1 MTTRATR
8 SPRRRT
14 VVALAV
20 VLAVLGA
27 FVVRLVDIQVVR
39 ADEHVEDSRKTGNLG
54 STQPVAGNRGDI
66 VDENGTVLASS
77 KLVYDAVLDPK
88 LIVTMEKDPKK
99 APKMLW
105 SEASEKIAAITG
117 QTPEQVRKIAADKYA
132 ENPESQWAPLKEGL
146 STEQY
151 LELKDLGIAPRLSM
165 TSRAVRV
172 YPNGAVGG
180 NLVGFVNSN
189 GAGYG
194 VEKMEAQ
201 CLAPRNGERT
211 YLRGKN
217 GVIVPGSD
225 RETPAVDGGTVKLTI
240 DSDLE
245 WYLSQM
251 IAEEAKQQGAKS
263 ATATVVEVK
272 TGKIRAAAQYP
283 ALDPNNVDGTP
294 MNYWRSQI
302 FSHTY
307 EPGSTFKPVTAATL
321 IEEGAVTPSSVVTAK
336 SRERFP
342 NGANIGDAFPH
353 PLYHYTLAGALID
366 SSNVALSKFGSKV
379 SPQVRYD
386 YLKKFGVGT
395 PTAIDFPGQETG
407 GVRNPSVKPW
417 DAQSLYATTFGQ
429 AFEVTPIQ
437 VASAYQ
443 TLANGGEHIDLSL
456 VESCTDRD
464 GVEHTTDVKKNRVV
478 SPDTA
483 AQVRR
488 MLENV
493 AVQGGL
499 SERVKVPGY
508 RIGIKT
514 GTAEVANGKGG
525 YKSGL
530 YYTSILGVAPI
541 EDPQYVV
548 MITMEEPTR
557 ITSSAATAPA
567 LQKALT
573 QVLKT
578 YRVAPSSKPMEAP
591 LPKFGE

>member
-39 ADEHVEDSRKTGNLG
+39 ADEHVEESRKTGNLG

-77 KLVYDAVLDPK
+77 KLVYDAQLDPW
-88 LIVTMEKDPKK
+88 LITELEKKDK
-99 APKMLW
+99 APMPWAK
-105 SEASEKIAAITG
+105 ASTRIADITG
-117 QTPEQVRKIAADKYA
+117 LDADELRSEVAANLADNSDSRYY
-132 ENPESQWAPLKEGL
+132 QLKKKGL
-146 STEQY
+146 STDQY
-151 LELKDLGIAPRLSM
+151 LDLKELELPYLALK
-165 TSRAVRV
+165 SRAVRV

-189 GAGYG
+189 GDGYG
-194 VEKMEAQ
+194 IEKLQAQ

-251 IAEEAKQQGAKS
+251 IAEEAKIKGAKS

-283 ALDPNNVDGTP
+283 ALDPNDIDGTHP
-294 MNYWRSQI
+294 DYWRSQI

-307 EPGSTFKPVTAATL
+307 EPGSTFKPITAATL
-321 IEEGAVTPSSVVTAK
+321 LEEGAATPLSVVSAK
-336 SRERFP
+336 GRERFP
-342 NGANIGDAFPH
+342 NGANIGDSFGH
-353 PLYHYTLAGALID
+353 PEYDYTLAGALID

-379 SPQVRYD
+379 APEVRYD

-395 PTAIDFPGQETG
+395 PTAVGFPDEESG
-407 GVRNPSVKPW
+407 GVRDPRKKPW
-417 DAQSLYATTFGQ
+417 DNQTYYTTTFGQ
-429 AFEVTPIQ
+429 AFTVTPIQ

-443 TLANGGEHIDLSL
+443 TIANGGEHIDLSL
-456 VESCTDRD
+456 VESCTDRE
-464 GVEHTTDVKKNRVV
+464 GVEHTTEVTKKRVV
-478 SPDTA
+478 SEDTA

-499 SERVKVPGY
+499 ADTVEVPGY
-508 RIGIKT
+508 RIGTKT
-514 GTAEVANGKGG
+514 GTAQVSDGKGH
-525 YKSGL
+525 YKSGA

-578 YRVAPSSKPMEAP
+578 YRVAPSSTPMEAP

>member
-27 FVVRLVDIQVVR
+27 FVVRLVDIQVVQ
-39 ADEHVEDSRKTGNLG
+39 ADEHVADSRRTGLG
-54 STQPVAGNRGDI
+54 STQPIAGNRGDI

-77 KLVYDAVLDPK
+77 KLVYDAQLSPM
-88 LIVTMEKDPKK
+88 LIAQLEDNSK
-99 APKMLW
+99 APMSWAK
-105 SEASEKIAAITG
+105 ASGKIAAVIGTSADELR
-117 QTPEQVRKIAADKYA
+117 TAVADKLAADSNAQYL
-132 ENPESQWAPLKEGL
+132 ELKNGL

-151 LELKDLGIAPRLSM
+151 LELSDLKLPYLAM
-165 TSRAVRV
+165 KSRAVRV

-189 GAGYG
+189 GEGYG

-283 ALDPNNVDGTP
+283 ALDPNNVDGTA

-321 IEEGAVTPSSVVTAK
+321 IEEGAATPGSVVSAK

-353 PLYHYTLAGALID
+353 PQYQYTLAGALID
-366 SSNVALSKFGSKV
+366 SSNVALSKFGTKV

-456 VESCTDRD
+456 VESCTDQD
-464 GVEHTTDVKKNRVV
+464 GVLHTTDVKKNRVV
-478 SPDTA
+478 SADTA

-499 SERVKVPGY
+499 AERVKVPGY

-525 YKSGL
+525 YKSGV

-548 MITMEEPTR
+548 MVTMEEPTR

>member
-39 ADEHVEDSRKTGNLG
+39 ADEHVEESRKTGQLG

-77 KLVYDAVLDPK
+77 KLVYDAQLDPW
-88 LIVTMEKDPKK
+88 LITELEKKDK
-99 APKMLW
+99 APMPW
-105 SEASEKIAAITG
+105 AEASTKIAEITG
-117 QTPEQVRKIAADKYA
+117 LDADELRADVAANLSDNA
-132 ENPESQWAPLKEGL
+132 ESRYFLLKKKGL
-146 STEQY
+146 STDQY
-151 LELKDLGIAPRLSM
+151 LDLRKLELPYLALK
-165 TSRAVRV
+165 SRAVRV

-189 GAGYG
+189 GEGYG
-194 VEKMEAQ
+194 IEKLEAE
-201 CLAPRNGERT
+201 CLAPENGERT

-217 GVIVPGSD
+217 GVIIPGSD

-251 IAEEAKQQGAKS
+251 IAEEAKIKGAKS
-263 ATATVVEVK
+263 ATATVIEVK

-283 ALDPNNVDGTP
+283 SLDPNNVDGVDP
-294 MNYWRSQI
+294 RYWRSQI
-302 FSHTY
+302 FSHSY
-307 EPGSTFKPVTAATL
+307 EPGSTFKPITAATV
-321 IEEGAVTPSSVVTAK
+321 IEEGAATPSSVVTAK
-336 SRERFP
+336 GRERFP
-342 NGANIGDAFPH
+342 NGANIGDSFGH
-353 PLYHYTLAGALID
+353 PEYHYTLAGALID

-379 SPQVRYD
+379 SAQTRYD

-395 PTAIDFPGQETG
+395 PTAVGFPEEVSG
-407 GVRNPSVKPW
+407 GVRDPKTW
-417 DAQSLYATTFGQ
+417 DNQTYYTTTFGQ
-429 AFEVTPIQ
+429 AFTVTPIQ

-464 GVEHTTDVKKNRVV
+464 GVVHTTDEKKTRVV
-478 SPDTA
+478 SESTA

-499 SERVKVPGY
+499 ADTVKVPGY

-514 GTAEVANGKGG
+514 GTAQVSDGKGH
-525 YKSGL
+525 YKSGV

-548 MITMEEPTR
+548 MITMEEPTK

-567 LQKALT
+567 LQQALT